1 MIKRSLKILLHT
13 GDKNDDGYNL
23 RRWFV
28 FFIVYMAALAAV
40 ALISLAGVGTEASQF
55 PKHTWLLAL
64 YLFYMSLCC
73 TFFPAPTAWLVL
85 LMASPMIGLD
95 YFSTANAYLNTI
107 ATIMVVAAVGALGTA
122 VANLNEYYVFTF
134 ALRFGR
140 AHKLRHTRLY
150 KSAAHWF
157 EVSPFVLMT
166 AVSFLPIPVD
176 VIRWLAITH
185 RYRRDYFFAASF
197 IGRFLRYALLAATA
211 ACLRISWYGIVFI
224 QLILLTII
232 LLRYL
237 PRLTRLLKKDSLT
250 DTHETVPEQDTV
262 SA

>member
-13 GDKNDDGYNL
+13 GDKTDDGYNL

-28 FFIVYMAALAAV
+28 FFIVYMIVLAVV
-40 ALISLAGVGTEASQF
+40 ALVGLAGTGTEASQL

-73 TFFPAPTAWLVL
+73 TFFPAPTAWIVL

-95 YFSTANAYLNTI
+95 YFSTANVYLSAVVTI
-107 ATIMVVAAVGALGTA
+107 VVVAAVGAIGTA
-122 VANLNEYYVFTF
+122 VANLNEYHVFTF
-134 ALRFGR
+134 LLRFGR
-140 AHKLRHTRLY
+140 AYKLRHTRLY
-150 KSAAHWF
+150 KSAARWF

-166 AVSFLPIPVD
+166 VVSFLPIPVD
-176 VIRWLAITH
+176 IIRWLAITH
-185 RYRRDYFFAASF
+185 RYRRDHFFAASF
-197 IGRFLRYALLAATA
+197 VGRFLRYALLAATA
-211 ACLRISWYGIVFI
+211 ACLQISWYGIVFI
-224 QLILLTII
+224 QLILLAII

-237 PRLTRLLKKDSLT
+237 PRLTQQLKKDSLT
-250 DTHETVPEQDTV
+250 DISETVPEQDTV

>member
-28 FFIVYMAALAAV
+28 FFIVYMTVLAVV
-40 ALISLAGVGTEASQF
+40 ALVSLVSPGAEAGQL
-55 PKHTWLLAL
+55 PKHIWLLAL

-73 TFFPAPTAWLVL
+73 TFFPAPTAWIVL

-95 YFSTANAYLNTI
+95 YFSTANAYLNAI
-107 ATIMVVAAVGALGTA
+107 AIIVVVAAVGALGTA

-134 ALRFGR
+134 ILRFGR

-166 AVSFLPIPVD
+166 VVSFLPVPVD

-197 IGRFLRYALLAATA
+197 VGRFLRYALLAATA
-211 ACLRISWYGIVFI
+211 TCLQISWYGIAFI
-224 QLILLTII
+224 QLTLLTII

-250 DTHETVPEQDTV
+250 DTNETVPEQDTV